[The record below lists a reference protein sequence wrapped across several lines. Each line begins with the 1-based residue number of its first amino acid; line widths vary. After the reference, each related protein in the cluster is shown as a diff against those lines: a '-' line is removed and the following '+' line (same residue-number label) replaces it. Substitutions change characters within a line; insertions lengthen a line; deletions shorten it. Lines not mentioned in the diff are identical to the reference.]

1 LAWTTARR
9 YVAGLP
15 NAWTPRLPDALTA
28 VLSLRR
34 QGARVGADRI
44 ALLEAIG
51 ELGSITAAAKRL
63 GLSYKGAWD
72 AAQALNNLFE
82 APLIETQTGG
92 SRGGTATLTPRGRAV
107 IAAFQRVEAE
117 LSAALG
123 RLEAGLAGAPDDDLG
138 TLFWS
143 LGMRTSARNALRG
156 VVSEVTDG
164 AVNAEVT
171 LKIAPGLQI
180 VAVVTRQSVAD
191 LGLAPGRPAIALIKS
206 SFVLLAVG
214 EGIRTSARNQL
225 AGRVIAREDGA
236 VNSEITLRLADG
248 KSLTATVTRE
258 SAGALALAVD
268 DPVTALIKASH
279 VILAVE

>member
-1 LAWTTARR
+1 M
-9 YVAGLP
+9 
-15 NAWTPRLPDALTA
+15 PDVLTA
-28 VLSLRR
+28 ALSLRR
-34 QGARVGADRI
+34 AGSRVGGERI

-51 ELGSITAAAKRL
+51 TLGSITAAAKQL

-82 APLIETQTGG
+82 APLIEAQAGG
-92 SRGGTATLTPRGRAV
+92 ARGGAAVLTPRGRAV
-107 IAAFQRVEAE
+107 ISAFHRVEAE
-117 LSAALG
+117 LSAAVE
-123 RLEAGLAGAPDDDLG
+123 RLELGLAGAPDDDLG
-138 TLFWS
+138 SLFWS
-143 LGMRTSARNALRG
+143 LGMKTSARNALRG
-156 VVSEVTDG
+156 VVSGVTDG
-164 AVNAEVT
+164 AVSTEVT
-171 LKIAPGLQI
+171 LKIAPGLEI

-191 LGLAPGRPAIALIKS
+191 LGLVVGRPAIALIKS

-236 VNSEITLRLADG
+236 VNSEIALALADG

-258 SAGALALAVD
+258 SAEALDLKLG
-268 DPVTALIKASH
+268 DPVTALIKAPH